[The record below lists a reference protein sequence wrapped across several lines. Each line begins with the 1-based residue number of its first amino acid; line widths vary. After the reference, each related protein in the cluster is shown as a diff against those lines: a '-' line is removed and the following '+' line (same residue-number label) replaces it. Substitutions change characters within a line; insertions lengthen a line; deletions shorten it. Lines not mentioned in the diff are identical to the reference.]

1 MNMIF
6 DFINFAGIILE
17 TLIALSFF
25 RLISAE
31 KRVTFR
37 QEILLGGVLVIFQ
50 SVVMIGVG
58 KQMITTA
65 AMLLSIILLSCIYK
79 MTIIKRLLC
88 LAVLIILFILSE
100 IVTGLLLTGISSA
113 TVEQLSGNVL
123 YYIQGVLMSKLLMFI
138 IIKAF
143 GYFSIPS
150 EVRISRGIFAA
161 LMVFPV
167 ATFLVIYV
175 MSEYMYKTEEARLIV
190 LSAIMSAALIASN
203 IVLFYL
209 FEYQLREAEVRIE
222 QQLMKQ
228 QLEYKA
234 EYYKKLS
241 IKQKYSNKAMHD
253 LKNQLFALK
262 EALLNNEEEGIR
274 KITRLCEEMLTS
286 QTLTFTGNEAVDALL
301 TVKIQAMK
309 EKEIKFTHTVYM
321 SKNNTIDILDLC
333 VLLGNLMDNAIE
345 ANEKVCSKER
355 FIHLNIVQRAD
366 YLSIQ
371 INNATDGGNVKIEN
385 NKIITTKKQ
394 KELHGFGL
402 QSVREITEKYNG
414 SCTYSQEGHLFQAVL
429 MLENN

>member
-1 MNMIF
+1 MKIMF
-6 DFINFAGIILE
+6 DFINISGIILE
-17 TLIALSFF
+17 ALIILSFF
-25 RLISAE
+25 RLISH
-31 KRVTFR
+31 KKIMTFPKD
-37 QEILLGGVLVIFQ
+37 ILHVVLLVIFQ
-50 SVVMIGVG
+50 SVIMLGVG
-58 KQMITTA
+58 KQIITA
-65 AMLLSIILLSCIYK
+65 GAMLLSIILLSCIYK
-79 MTIIKRLLC
+79 ITIVKRIICSSLLM
-88 LAVLIILFILSE
+88 ILFILSE
-100 IVTGLLLTGISSA
+100 IVTGFLLTTVQGAS
-113 TVEQLSGNVL
+113 VEQLSGNIL

-150 EVRISRGIFAA
+150 EARISGSVFAS

-175 MSEYMYKTEEARLIV
+175 MSEFMYKTEEGRLIV
-190 LSAIMSAALIASN
+190 LSAVTAIALTASN
-203 IVLFYL
+203 IVLFWL
-209 FEYQLREAEVRIE
+209 FERQLREAEARKE
-222 QQLMKQ
+222 QQMIKQ

-234 EYYKKLS
+234 EYYRELS
-241 IKQKYSNKAMHD
+241 IRQKYSGKAMHD

-274 KITRLCEEMLTS
+274 KITSLCEDMLAS

-301 TVKIQAMK
+301 TVKMQTMK
-309 EKEIKFTHTVYM
+309 EKEIKFTHTIYM

-333 VLLGNLMDNAIE
+333 VLLGNLLDNAIE
-345 ANEKVCSKER
+345 ANERVSIKER
-355 FIHLNIVQRAD
+355 FIRFNMVQRAD

-371 INNATDGGNVKIEN
+371 INNAADGKVKIEN
-385 NKIITTKKQ
+385 NKITTTKKH

-414 SCTYSQEGHLFQAVL
+414 SCTFSQEGHLFKAVI

>member
-1 MNMIF
+1 MNMMF
-6 DFINFAGIILE
+6 DFINFAGIVLE
-17 TLIALSFF
+17 ALITLSFF

-37 QEILLGGVLVIFQ
+37 QEILLGGLLVIFQ
-50 SVVMIGVG
+50 SVIMMGVG

-65 AMLLSIILLSCIYK
+65 AMMLSIILLSCIYK
-79 MTIIKRLLC
+79 MTTIKRLLC
-88 LAVLIILFILSE
+88 SALLMILFILSE

-113 TVEQLSGNVL
+113 AVEQLSGNVL

-138 IIKAF
+138 IIKVF
-143 GYFSIPS
+143 GFFSIPS
-150 EVRISRGIFAA
+150 EVRISGSIFAA

-167 ATFLVIYV
+167 ATFLVIFV
-175 MSEYMYKTEEARLIV
+175 MSEYMYKTEEGRLIV
-190 LSAIMSAALIASN
+190 LSTIAAVALIASN
-203 IVLFYL
+203 IALFYM
-209 FEYQLREAEVRIE
+209 FEHQLRETEARKE
-222 QQLMKQ
+222 QQMMRQ

-234 EYYKKLS
+234 EYYKELS
-241 IKQKYSNKAMHD
+241 IKQKYSNKTMHD

-274 KITRLCEEMLTS
+274 KITRLCEDMLTS
-286 QTLTFTGNEAVDALL
+286 QTLTFTGNEALDALL
-301 TVKIQAMK
+301 TVKIQTMK

-321 SKNNTIDILDLC
+321 SKNNTIDMLNLC
-333 VLLGNLMDNAIE
+333 VLLGNLLDNAIE
-345 ANEKVCSKER
+345 ANEKVCSEER
-355 FIHLNIVQRAD
+355 FIHMNMVQRAN

-371 INNATDGGNVKIEN
+371 INNATDGNLKIEN

-414 SCTYSQEGHLFQAVL
+414 SCTFSQEGHLFKAVL

>member
-1 MNMIF
+1 MNIIF
-6 DFINFAGIILE
+6 DFINFAGIVLE
-17 TLIALSFF
+17 TMITLSFF

-37 QEILLGGVLVIFQ
+37 QEILLGGLLVIFQ
-50 SVVMIGVG
+50 SVIMIGVE

-79 MTIIKRLLC
+79 MSIIKRLAC
-88 LAVLIILFILSE
+88 SVLLLILFILSE

-113 TVEQLSGNVL
+113 AVEQLSGNVL

-150 EVRISRGIFAA
+150 EVRISGGIFAA

-175 MSEYMYKTEEARLIV
+175 MSEYMYKTEEGRLIV
-190 LSAIMSAALIASN
+190 LSAIMAAALIASN

-209 FEYQLREAEVRIE
+209 FEHQLREAEARKE
-222 QQLMKQ
+222 QQMMRQ
-228 QLEYKA
+228 QSEYKA
-234 EYYKKLS
+234 EYYRELS

-274 KITRLCEEMLTS
+274 KITRLCEDMLTS

-301 TVKIQAMK
+301 TVKTQTMK

-321 SKNNTIDILDLC
+321 SKNNTIDMLDLC
-333 VLLGNLMDNAIE
+333 VLLGNLLDNAIE
-345 ANEKVCSKER
+345 ANEEVCSQER
-355 FIHLNIVQRAD
+355 FIHLNMVQRAN

-371 INNATDGGNVKIEN
+371 INNTTNGNVKIEN

-394 KELHGFGL
+394 RELHGFGL

-414 SCTYSQEGHLFQAVL
+414 SCTFSQEGHLFQAVL

>member
-1 MNMIF
+1 MNIIF
-6 DFINFAGIILE
+6 DFINFAGIVLE
-17 TLIALSFF
+17 TLITLSFF

-37 QEILLGGVLVIFQ
+37 HEILLGGLLVIFQ
-50 SVVMIGVG
+50 SVIMIGIR

-65 AMLLSIILLSCIYK
+65 AMMLSIILLSRIYK
-79 MTIIKRLLC
+79 MTVIKRLLC
-88 LAVLIILFILSE
+88 SALLMILFILSE

-113 TVEQLSGNVL
+113 AVEQLSGNVL

-150 EVRISRGIFAA
+150 EVRISGGIFAA

-175 MSEYMYKTEEARLIV
+175 MSEYMYKTEEGRLIV
-190 LSAIMSAALIASN
+190 LSAIMAAALIASN

-209 FEYQLREAEVRIE
+209 FEHQLREAEARKE
-222 QQLMKQ
+222 QQMMRQ
-228 QLEYKA
+228 QSEYKA
-234 EYYKKLS
+234 EYYKELF

-274 KITRLCEEMLTS
+274 KITRLCEDMLTS

-301 TVKIQAMK
+301 TVKIQTMK
-309 EKEIKFTHTVYM
+309 EKEINFTHTVYM
-321 SKNNTIDILDLC
+321 SKNNTIDMLDLC
-333 VLLGNLMDNAIE
+333 VLLGNLLDNAIE
-345 ANEKVCSKER
+345 ANEKVCSEER
-355 FIHLNIVQRAD
+355 FIHLNMVQRAD

-371 INNATDGGNVKIEN
+371 INNATNGNVKIEN

-394 KELHGFGL
+394 RELHGFGL

-414 SCTYSQEGHLFQAVL
+414 SCTFSQEGHLFQAVL

>member
-1 MNMIF
+1 MNGMF
-6 DFINFAGIILE
+6 EFINFAGIILE
-17 TLIALSFF
+17 TLITLNFF

-31 KRVTFR
+31 KRMAFS
-37 QEILLGGVLVIFQ
+37 QEILLGSFLVVLQ
-50 SVVMIGVG
+50 SVIMISIN
-58 KQMITTA
+58 KQQFTTA
-65 AMLLSIILLSCIYK
+65 VMFLSILLLSCIYK
-79 MTIIKRLLC
+79 MTIMKRLIC
-88 LAVLIILFILSE
+88 SVLLMVFFILSE
-100 IVTGLLLTGISSA
+100 IITGLVLTGISNA
-113 TVEQLSGNVL
+113 PVEQLSNNAF

-150 EVRISRGIFAA
+150 EVRISGILFAA
-161 LMVFPV
+161 LMILPV

-175 MSEYMYKTEEARLIV
+175 MSEYMYKAEDRGLIV
-190 LSAIMSAALIASN
+190 LSVVAVAALIASN

-209 FEYQLREAEVRIE
+209 FEYQLRETETKTE
-222 QQLMKQ
+222 QQMMRQ

-234 EYYKKLS
+234 EYYKELS

-286 QTLTFTGNEAVDALL
+286 QTLAFTGNEAVDALL
-301 TVKIQAMK
+301 TVKIQTMK

-321 SKNNTIDILDLC
+321 LKNNTIDMLDLC
-333 VLLGNLMDNAIE
+333 VLLGNLLDNAIE
-345 ANEKVCSKER
+345 ANEKICSKER
-355 FIHLNIVQRAD
+355 FIHLTMVQKTN

-371 INNATDGGNVKIEN
+371 INNATDGNVKIEG
-385 NKIITTKKQ
+385 NKINTTKKQ

-414 SCTYSQEGHLFQAVL
+414 SCTFCQEGYVFWAVL

>member
-1 MNMIF
+1 MNMMF
-6 DFINFAGIILE
+6 DFINFAGIVLE

-37 QEILLGGVLVIFQ
+37 QEILFGGLLVIFQ
-50 SVVMIGVG
+50 SVIMIGVG
-58 KQMITTA
+58 KQVITTA
-65 AMLLSIILLSCIYK
+65 AMLLSIVLLSCIYK
-79 MTIIKRLLC
+79 MSMIKRLACSL
-88 LAVLIILFILSE
+88 LLLILFILSE
-100 IVTGLLLTGISSA
+100 IVTGLLLTAISSA
-113 TVEQLSGNVL
+113 AVEQLSGNVL

-150 EVRISRGIFAA
+150 EVRISRGIFAT
-161 LMVFPV
+161 LIVFPV

-175 MSEYMYKTEEARLIV
+175 MSEYMYKTEEGRLIV
-190 LSAIMSAALIASN
+190 LSAIAAAALISSN

-209 FEYQLREAEVRIE
+209 FEHQLREAEARIE
-222 QQLMKQ
+222 QQIMRQ
-228 QLEYKA
+228 QLEHKA
-234 EYYKKLS
+234 EYYKELS

-274 KITRLCEEMLTS
+274 RITRLCEKMITS

-321 SKNNTIDILDLC
+321 SKNNTIDMLDLC
-333 VLLGNLMDNAIE
+333 VLLGNLLDNAIE
-345 ANEKVCSKER
+345 ANEKVCSEER
-355 FIHLNIVQRAD
+355 FIHLNMVQRAD

-371 INNATDGGNVKIEN
+371 INNATDGNVKIEN

-414 SCTYSQEGHLFQAVL
+414 SCTFSQEGHLFQAVL